1 MRSKVSSLVRT
12 LTGAALLFA
21 ACATAPKT
29 ASSPPRAKD
38 SASEKLAAQRAGG
51 PHELSLEADAE
62 RWGIEAARERK
73 AQQDAAKA
81 RKQQDA
87 AVGKSVDV
95 TTPPAK

>member
-1 MRSKVSSLVRT
+1 MPQRSSSCSSCT
-12 LTGAALLFA
+12 LCGAA
-21 ACATAPKT
+21 APH
-29 ASSPPRAKD
+29 SV
-38 SASEKLAAQRAGG
+38 Q
-51 PHELSLEADAE
+51 LEQDDE

>member
-1 MRSKVSSLVRT
+1 MLSKMSSLVRT
-12 LTGAALLFA
+12 LMGATLLFA
-21 ACATAPKT
+21 ACATAPRT
-29 ASSPPRAKD
+29 TSSPPRAKD
-38 SASEKLAAQRAGG
+38 SASEKVAAQRAAA
-51 PHELSLEADAE
+51 PHSVQLEPDDE

-73 AQQDAAKA
+73 AQQDAARA

>member
-1 MRSKVSSLVRT
+1 MRSTKSSLLRT
-12 LTGAALLFA
+12 LTGALLLFA
-21 ACATAPKT
+21 ACATAPKP
-29 ASSPPRAKD
+29 AAPPRAKD

-51 PHELSLEADAE
+51 PHELSLEADVE

-73 AQQDAAKA
+73 AQQDAARA